1 MDFPEFLTL
10 NLWFRPTWAQQSKG
24 SNSVCL
30 RSIIYVTSQRTQNI
44 SLMLTLKSIWLKQ
57 YLIYFFLSS
66 MNSDLWREG
75 FEGLSVIRVLEE
87 MLARCLFITI
97 PVLLYEIM
105 AFSDSVEF
113 KSSVY
118 DLLVRSRLAD
128 INIFCLQSHQ
138 ELSLTV
144 VRSVVLS
151 LIRDDWS
158 QANSHY
164 YANRDGLIIKKLE
177 ITFHTYL
184 IYY

>member
-1 MDFPEFLTL
+1 
-10 NLWFRPTWAQQSKG
+10 
-24 SNSVCL
+24 
-30 RSIIYVTSQRTQNI
+30 
-44 SLMLTLKSIWLKQ
+44 
-57 YLIYFFLSS
+57 
-66 MNSDLWREG
+66 MNSDLRREG

-105 AFSDSVEF
+105 AFSDSVES
-113 KSSVY
+113 KSSVRG
-118 DLLVRSRLAD
+118 LLVRSRLAD

-164 YANRDGLIIKKLE
+164 
-177 ITFHTYL
+177 
-184 IYY
+184 

>member
-1 MDFPEFLTL
+1 
-10 NLWFRPTWAQQSKG
+10 
-24 SNSVCL
+24 
-30 RSIIYVTSQRTQNI
+30 
-44 SLMLTLKSIWLKQ
+44 
-57 YLIYFFLSS
+57 
-66 MNSDLWREG
+66 
-75 FEGLSVIRVLEE
+75 

-105 AFSDSVEF
+105 AFSDSVES

-118 DLLVRSRLAD
+118 GLLVRSRLAD

-151 LIRDDWS
+151 LNRDDWS

-164 YANRDGLIIKKLE
+164 YANRDGFIIEKLLFTH
-177 ITFHTYL
+177 ILF
-184 IYY
+184 IINGAN